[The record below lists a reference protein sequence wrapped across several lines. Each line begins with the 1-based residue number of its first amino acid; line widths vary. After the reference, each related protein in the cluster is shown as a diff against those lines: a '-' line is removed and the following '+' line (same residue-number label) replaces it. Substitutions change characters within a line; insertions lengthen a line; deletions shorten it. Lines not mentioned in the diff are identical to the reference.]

1 MDFEHSKIHDGRG
14 YDVDVEF
21 TLTGTASNYYHL
33 QTGDYNIHLKDLE
46 MTTDKNDVKAWLFID
61 SAVTKSTSPLAIT
74 IHNSDHN
81 SDNVCSMS
89 LYTNSTITNEGTIR
103 KVNFIAGST
112 GQAQDTSGGT
122 NTYDLWEFITKKNE
136 DYLLKIQRIV
146 ADGNT
151 KGTFRLRMYE
161 ET

>member
-1 MDFEHSKIHDGRG
+1 
-14 YDVDVEF
+14 
-21 TLTGTASNYYHL
+21 
-33 QTGDYNIHLKDLE
+33 
-46 MTTDKNDVKAWLFID
+46 
-61 SAVTKSTSPLAIT
+61 
-74 IHNSDHN
+74 
-81 SDNVCSMS
+81 MS